1 MLKLVLKIVSFNFQ
15 LKSKLD
21 QKEGIPLI
29 DGALIKRDKAS
40 IELEI
45 APNGKMKTRTII
57 QYLTPI
63 SAIDGLLKR
72 LHARTNQITFLLIQ
86 LW

>member
-63 SAIDGLLKR
+63 
-72 LHARTNQITFLLIQ
+72 
-86 LW
+86 